1 MSLAAGPG
9 ALLPPDELLLPFD
22 DGFTAEDFFVA
33 DPASFNQQQPLP
45 LLPSS
50 SATSGCCHAK
60 GLAEAT
66 TAAVTVAAD
75 ATSSLLPPSPAL
87 PLVHAASGHRTSSY
101 RGVTRYVFSWRA
113 DPARLCSG

>member
-75 ATSSLLPPSPAL
+75 ADGNKSLY
-87 PLVHAASGHRTSSY
+87 LVFV
-101 RGVTRYVFSWRA
+101 GVFFLSIL
-113 DPARLCSG
+113 DCF